1 MTKRSEKGVA
11 LLFAMGILS
20 LMTVLALSFAS
31 ISLEQQAASKDI
43 SFTATA
49 ENLATSI
56 LDRVKYQ
63 LSDVEY
69 QENLKKD
76 NIDFEKYLFSMT
88 PASSGT
94 TSFGEYNYD
103 YDHIWRLT
111 SRALT
116 LNNAMYSM
124 ETLDYKATLTY
135 TNPTWQYILNDDPN
149 KSNEKTLLARF
160 AYIAV
165 PSKGIVDLSS
175 MFLDNNK
182 TILYDPENTDFKF
195 KRRGIRLAG
204 ELDPAQITVNYT
216 TLFKASDL
224 KNSLSKNS
232 RFTDY
237 SELDKYIISASK
249 NWENLK
255 AFTTFYTTDTT
266 KYPEAF
272 SLDNDGTAYHRISL
286 PKLSQQVSSV
296 SNEDTR
302 NTIVE
307 KLVTRDDDPNPRN
320 TGFKN
325 TWGAETTTQIS
336 NDPLHYPQIPWFT
349 RFSNTTKAKQIA
361 ANLIDFF
368 TPLFKDGTAY
378 YPTSDVVH
386 TNWLTNTPTYMGLKK
401 SPYICG
407 FGLNVGLE
415 ITADTTDNKLS
426 VDALTMEIFPELI
439 SIYSDIT
446 QITDNNVKL
455 DARGDILLHFSV
467 NGIKKTLKA
476 SISELADKEANMRV
490 STGRQLYSMKASIT
504 TEKAEWTD
512 FFDSATSATQQDL
525 KLDSI
530 EFSNLKIQLEWKPE
544 AGADYIAVDLTN
556 ISRSN
561 KITGT
566 DADIAIISKTTD
578 ASGKTTLSA
587 TPESLYVLTATR
599 AEDPRANL
607 DAATWGTS
615 FTYQKN
621 PSGTAS
627 LHDLFNN
634 LLASNPYY
642 SPYTE
647 TAGTASNTIEL
658 SDLKA
663 YLRGKYIADND
674 FSADE
679 LAWIHR
685 GEPDKYLNF
694 STRPI
699 NEYPYPPT
707 NANTLARNYDDGD
720 LALLD
725 QLKITD
731 DTEVYGK
738 ISLNLLN
745 AENCMIIDDLLKKV
759 YRDTPQEATA
769 PAEDNLQDSGITVDK
784 NIFTTALSTPY
795 IRFQRRSDVTKLF
808 ASSVD
813 KEKLRKV
820 LPMLIFLLDAEPTY
834 LPRKMYV
841 FGLAEILEESDKP
854 LTQNWGAT
862 DKEKFNAGY
871 RTSSTADGVDV
882 TDYRAPQAVTPTWQK
897 YNNIVDEIIAEKQ
910 VLGVIERE
918 YTLKPYSTSNRPV
931 WKNAKVIYGE

>member
-31 ISLEQQAASKDI
+31 ISLEQQAASEDI

-94 TSFGEYNYD
+94 TSFGEYDYD

-175 MFLDNNK
+175 MFLDNK

-307 KLVTRDDDPNPRN
+307 KLVTRDDD
-320 TGFKN
+320 
-325 TWGAETTTQIS
+325 QI
-336 NDPLHYPQIPWFT
+336 
-349 RFSNTTKAKQIA
+349 
-361 ANLIDFF
+361 
-368 TPLFKDGTAY
+368 
-378 YPTSDVVH
+378 
-386 TNWLTNTPTYMGLKK
+386 
-401 SPYICG
+401 
-407 FGLNVGLE
+407 
-415 ITADTTDNKLS
+415 
-426 VDALTMEIFPELI
+426 
-439 SIYSDIT
+439 
-446 QITDNNVKL
+446 
-455 DARGDILLHFSV
+455 
-467 NGIKKTLKA
+467 
-476 SISELADKEANMRV
+476 
-490 STGRQLYSMKASIT
+490 GRAH
-504 TEKAEWTD
+504 
-512 FFDSATSATQQDL
+512 
-525 KLDSI
+525 
-530 EFSNLKIQLEWKPE
+530 
-544 AGADYIAVDLTN
+544 V
-556 ISRSN
+556 
-561 KITGT
+561 
-566 DADIAIISKTTD
+566 
-578 ASGKTTLSA
+578 
-587 TPESLYVLTATR
+587 
-599 AEDPRANL
+599 
-607 DAATWGTS
+607 
-615 FTYQKN
+615 
-621 PSGTAS
+621 
-627 LHDLFNN
+627 
-634 LLASNPYY
+634 
-642 SPYTE
+642 
-647 TAGTASNTIEL
+647 
-658 SDLKA
+658 
-663 YLRGKYIADND
+663 
-674 FSADE
+674 
-679 LAWIHR
+679 
-685 GEPDKYLNF
+685 
-694 STRPI
+694 
-699 NEYPYPPT
+699 
-707 NANTLARNYDDGD
+707 
-720 LALLD
+720 
-725 QLKITD
+725 
-731 DTEVYGK
+731 
-738 ISLNLLN
+738 
-745 AENCMIIDDLLKKV
+745 
-759 YRDTPQEATA
+759 
-769 PAEDNLQDSGITVDK
+769 
-784 NIFTTALSTPY
+784 
-795 IRFQRRSDVTKLF
+795 
-808 ASSVD
+808 
-813 KEKLRKV
+813 
-820 LPMLIFLLDAEPTY
+820 
-834 LPRKMYV
+834 
-841 FGLAEILEESDKP
+841 
-854 LTQNWGAT
+854 
-862 DKEKFNAGY
+862 
-871 RTSSTADGVDV
+871 
-882 TDYRAPQAVTPTWQK
+882 
-897 YNNIVDEIIAEKQ
+897 
-910 VLGVIERE
+910 
-918 YTLKPYSTSNRPV
+918 
-931 WKNAKVIYGE
+931 